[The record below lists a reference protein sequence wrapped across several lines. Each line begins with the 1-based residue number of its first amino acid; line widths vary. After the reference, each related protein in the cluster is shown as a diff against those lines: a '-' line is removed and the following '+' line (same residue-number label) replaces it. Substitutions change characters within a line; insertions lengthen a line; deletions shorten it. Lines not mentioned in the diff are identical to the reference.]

1 MGLTVTLGEQPV
13 IKITEKNKILNLLF
27 TMDIIYKSIAQQRGI
42 K

>member
-13 IKITEKNKILNLLF
+13 IKITEKIEILSQICNMNIF
-27 TMDIIYKSIAQQRGI
+27 YKSIAQQVGI